1 MDWDY
6 SKLLQ
11 WENGTILHTRVQ
23 KLSYFNS
30 IKPNF
35 SQSILNNFYLCRK
48 KAINDSD
55 GFLDET
61 FLFSMLIILLQNI
74 SNVCSYFG
82 IIAIIVLLLY
92 GDVFSEWFDMPYW
105 WWKIC
110 QKFIKIT
117 CSFLEF
123 KLAYFIFPPFKKR
136 NLLKTRVCKL
146 KIVEKILIWCLD
158 IFALFLFFVLGLKWF
173 RFQLSINIK
182 SIYCSSCQKAWYW
195 ESV

>member
-1 MDWDY
+1 MGLFY
-6 SKLLQ
+6 
-11 WENGTILHTRVQ
+11 TRVQ

-35 SQSILNNFYLCRK
+35 SRSMLNNFYLCWK

-55 GFLDET
+55 VFLDET

-74 SNVCSYFG
+74 SNICSYFG

-110 QKFIKIT
+110 QKFIKRT

-123 KLAYFIFPPFKKR
+123 KLAYFILFSPLWK
-136 NLLKTRVCKL
+136 NT
-146 KIVEKILIWCLD
+146 
-158 IFALFLFFVLGLKWF
+158 IFWK
-173 RFQLSINIK
+173 Q
-182 SIYCSSCQKAWYW
+182 
-195 ESV
+195 ESVNSRLWRKYLFDV